1 MLTGQ
6 FKSHDDLPANDF
18 RRGLPRFQPD
28 VFETNLRLVAEVQ
41 KLAAKKGCTPGQVAI
56 GWVLALGKRP
66 GMPTIIPLP
75 GASRPEQVRENAVE
89 VELSEEDMRELERI
103 MREFAPVGTR
113 YSAHGMQSLDN
124 STE

>member
-6 FKSHDDLPANDF
+6 IRSHADLPAHDF

-28 VFETNLRLVAEVQ
+28 VFATNLRMAAEVQ
-41 KLAAKKGCTPGQVAI
+41 KLAARKGCTPGQVAI
-56 GWVLALGKRP
+56 GWVLALGRRP
-66 GMPTIIPLP
+66 GMPTIIPIP

-89 VELSEEDMRELERI
+89 VELGEEDMAELERI
-103 MREFAPVGTR
+103 VREFKPVGTR
-113 YSAHGMQSLDN
+113 YSEHGMRSLDN